1 MNDNTIHIY
10 DLTAIAGSIG
20 LVRPAMLLLS
30 YYIQAKSERNKIR
43 IRKSDLCSIFD
54 VSVNCVKKWITA
66 LCHAGAI
73 KYHTD
78 ATVFVNPFLSYDGAE
93 QDYADV
99 VKEWHAFRSKIPA
112 YKQPQSA
119 AQ

>member
-1 MNDNTIHIY
+1 MNDNIIHVY
-10 DLTAIAGSIG
+10 DLTTISGNIG

-30 YYIQAKSERNKIR
+30 YYIQVKDERNKAR
-43 IRKSDLCSIFD
+43 IRKTDLCSIFD
-54 VSVNCVKKWITA
+54 VSENSVKKWITA
-66 LCHAGAI
+66 LCRAEAI

-78 ATVFVNPFLSYDGAE
+78 ATVFVNPFLSYDGAVE
-93 QDYADV
+93 DYNDV

-112 YKQPQSA
+112 YKPPQSA